1 MDAALRCRPLTRM
14 TPNTITDV
22 GQFMKQLRKERALGY
37 SISVGATIPDMN
49 GIGVPVFASESAMP
63 IAVINISGPSARWT
77 QERMEAFA
85 PVLKERAAELSS
97 YFTSERIS

>member
-1 MDAALRCRPLTRM
+1 
-14 TPNTITDV
+14 
-22 GQFMKQLRKERALGY
+22 
-37 SISVGATIPDMN
+37 
-49 GIGVPVFASESAMP
+49 MP